1 MNRTLEGILI
11 HEVVELFE
19 TTALRCQAI
28 GFSDATSE
36 KIAHALVLKVFG
48 VRPADIRAD
57 LEEWHAT
64 QPDGAGSR

>member
-19 TTALRCQAI
+19 ATCLRCRQI
-28 GFSDATSE
+28 GFEPATCE

-48 VRPADIRAD
+48 VRSADIRAD